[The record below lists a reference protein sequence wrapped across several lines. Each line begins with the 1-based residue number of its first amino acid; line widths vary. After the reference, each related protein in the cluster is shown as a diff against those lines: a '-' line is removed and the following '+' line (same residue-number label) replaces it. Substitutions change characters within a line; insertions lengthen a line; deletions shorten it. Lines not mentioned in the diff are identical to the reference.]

1 MDNTQTIA
9 SKLCSLLVDM
19 VLRDAT
25 KEELINTITVS
36 RLIVDGELDYETNN
50 YILKMRQQYQF
61 VDMLKEDVLD
71 IIKEATH
78 NE

>member
-1 MDNTQTIA
+1 MDNTQTVA

-50 YILKMRQQYQF
+50 YIL
-61 VDMLKEDVLD
+61 
-71 IIKEATH
+71 
-78 NE
+78 